1 MKKLY
6 VKIDGMSCSHCE
18 ETLKNSLLSLKNV
31 KSVEFNGFV
40 AVISYTNKL
49 DHNLIIKTVKD
60 KSWNF
65 SRIIF
70 AVAGVMSIVTIIFCQ
85 TVLDF
90 VRLFATEFCIIMFL
104 LQRDGIGEEG
114 VVSLGQFF
122 SYKDVKAYDV
132 HEAGKK
138 TNCLFMVEEKGAKKT
153 SEYTLE
159 LSFAAKD
166 TEIIKT

>member
-1 MKKLY
+1 MNEASNIVIILIFGGLGTWLLTGYLKTKKQ
-6 VKIDGMSCSHCE
+6 I
-18 ETLKNSLLSLKNV
+18 
-31 KSVEFNGFV
+31 
-40 AVISYTNKL
+40 
-49 DHNLIIKTVKD
+49 TVKD

-65 SRIIF
+65 SRIVF

-166 TEIIKT
+166 TETIKTLLKNKIGKKYRRMKR